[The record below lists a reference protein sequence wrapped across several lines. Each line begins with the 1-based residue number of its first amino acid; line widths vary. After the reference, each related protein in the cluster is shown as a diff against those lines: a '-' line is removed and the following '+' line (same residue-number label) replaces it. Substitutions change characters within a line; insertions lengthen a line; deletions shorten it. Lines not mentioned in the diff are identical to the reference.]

1 MTEQTR
7 AEVHTEDQTEWSDAH
22 DSAQIDRINIAD
34 REEKQVQAISVKLTN
49 TTKMLSNTTDLLK
62 EHIVDNKV
70 FAAETSTK
78 LNKLSP
84 LTDNG
89 MIESLQRIVKKE
101 ENNIV
106 VSEFV
111 GKWLRIGGI
120 VLGVIGTFAGI
131 LWAAVAIATGMKG
144 GR

>member
-1 MTEQTR
+1 MTDTLTPQTAR
-7 AEVHTEDQTEWSDAH
+7 D
-22 DSAQIDRINIAD
+22 DRNTIAY
-34 REEKQVQAISVKLTN
+34 EEKKQVQAISVKLTN
-49 TTKMLSNTTDLLK
+49 TTKMLSDTTDLLK

-106 VSEFV
+106 VSEAV
-111 GKWLRIGGI
+111 GRWLRVGGI

-131 LWAAVAIATGMKG
+131 LWAACSIALGMRSGK
-144 GR
+144 